1 MAAGFK
7 NVRILILG
15 AKGQLGMSL
24 TEKLN
29 SNFEKEL
36 NYLALSKEQL
46 DIENARD
53 VETWINSYRP
63 NFVINCAAWTNVVKA
78 ETEYESAKRINFG
91 GVVNIAHAAAKFESK
106 LIQISTDYVFDGTH
120 IAPIAESE
128 LQNPIN
134 CYGKTKSDA
143 EIFLTQEYPEISVI
157 IRTAWLYGPYGSNFA
172 KTIIG
177 KALSGEKE
185 KIQVVSDHLGQPT
198 STLDLASKILE
209 MIISNI
215 DVGIYHGTNSGSIS
229 WYGFAKLLLESAGLG
244 TERLI
249 PIKSADFRHQV
260 ERPIYSVMGHE
271 MWGIHKMKPMRRWD
285 EAVRDLALRIR
296 REVEQV
302 RGI

>member
-36 NYLALSKEQL
+36 NYLALGKEQL
-46 DIENARD
+46 NIENARN
-53 VETWINSYRP
+53 VETWINSYKP
-63 NFVINCAAWTNVVKA
+63 HFVINCAAWTNVVKA

-120 IAPIAESE
+120 IAPIPESE

-172 KTIIG
+172 KTIIS
-177 KALSGEKE
+177 KALSSKKE
-185 KIQVVSDHLGQPT
+185 KIQVVSDQLGQPT
-198 STLDLASKILE
+198 SALDLASKILE
-209 MIISNI
+209 MIISTV

-229 WYGFAKLLLESAGLG
+229 WYGFAKLLLESAGLE
-244 TERLI
+244 TERLS
-249 PIKSADFRHQV
+249 PIKSADVRHQV
-260 ERPIYSVMGHE
+260 ERPIYSVLGHE

-296 REVEQV
+296 REVEQE